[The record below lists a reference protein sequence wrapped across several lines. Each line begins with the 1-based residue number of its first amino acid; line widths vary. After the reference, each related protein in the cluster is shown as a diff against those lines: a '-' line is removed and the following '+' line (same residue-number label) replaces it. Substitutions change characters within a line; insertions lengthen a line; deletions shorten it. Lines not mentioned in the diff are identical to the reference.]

1 MRGRAVFGRGS
12 GGTTPAGAGDGGRGA
27 AAAGTAGTAG
37 TAGGARPHTC
47 QLTGSSERET
57 GIKYRHRRFQA
68 GARWEYQ
75 PKGRAQ
81 GLPGETARARR
92 GDGCAS
98 AEPRPHG
105 PDARPP
111 GASRA
116 ASRRPEAAFPSSP
129 HFPRTS
135 SLPVTA
141 PRRRCSRRP
150 SPPSGGAGPRLT
162 SARAAPYR
170 RRGSGNLAGGGGT
183 SRDWLGPRPRSAAG
197 SGSQVAAGP
206 WWSGPGSLGSGG
218 ARAEVGVRAS
228 AASRA
233 AGGAPRVRAGP
244 GPAAS
249 GPQLA
254 WRPVRRGRARL
265 PQPGPGVSEGRVASP
280 PVLGGHGQGRSP
292 AARAPCGLTGGGE
305 RVPSTDP
312 KGGPS
317 SSAGERTPSRVAAHA

>member
-111 GASRA
+111 AGRLARGEQAAGSCLSLVAALPPDFVPTRHRAAEALLAQAVSSVRGRRAAPHLRPRRAVPAPGIREPRRRGRDIARLARA
-116 ASRRPEAAFPSSP
+116 ASALGRRKRKS
-129 HFPRTS
+129 
-135 SLPVTA
+135 
-141 PRRRCSRRP
+141 
-150 SPPSGGAGPRLT
+150 SGG
-162 SARAAPYR
+162 RA
-170 RRGSGNLAGGGGT
+170 LVE
-183 SRDWLGPRPRSAAG
+183 RPG
-197 SGSQVAAGP
+197 
-206 WWSGPGSLGSGG
+206 
-218 ARAEVGVRAS
+218 
-228 AASRA
+228 
-233 AGGAPRVRAGP
+233 
-244 GPAAS
+244 
-249 GPQLA
+249 
-254 WRPVRRGRARL
+254 
-265 PQPGPGVSEGRVASP
+265 
-280 PVLGGHGQGRSP
+280 
-292 AARAPCGLTGGGE
+292 
-305 RVPSTDP
+305 
-312 KGGPS
+312 
-317 SSAGERTPSRVAAHA
+317 